1 MLQVHTCAVRSF
13 CRAGG
18 IVWTRHAT
26 QWSAQIEIE
35 SRERDGHDNIE
46 VLPDSIGDAI
56 PVADLAN
63 VATKPV
69 KAKAQPVRGR

>member
-1 MLQVHTCAVRSF
+1 MLQVYTCAVRSHSP
-13 CRAGG
+13 AGG
-18 IVWTRHAT
+18 IVWTRHAS

-35 SRERDGHDNIE
+35 SRETAGHTDAE
-46 VLPDSIGDAI
+46 VLPDTIGDVI

-63 VATKPV
+63 AATKAV

>member
-1 MLQVHTCAVRSF
+1 MLQAYTCAVRSF

-18 IVWTRHAT
+18 IVWTRHCS

-35 SRERDGHDNIE
+35 SRERAGHTDIE
-46 VLPDSIGDAI
+46 VLPDTLGEVI

-63 VATKPV
+63 AATKP
-69 KAKAQPVRGR
+69 AKPQMAVRGR